1 MIQDT
6 TADIAQL
13 EASVKGS
20 SFYNAMR
27 LMPLARKHAMFAIYA
42 FCREVDDIADGD
54 ADPLEKRR
62 LLDEWRLQIDGVYDG
77 RATHPVA
84 RALIEPTRTYHLRR
98 EDYIAVIDGMDMDA
112 IEDIVAPSM
121 EKLDLYCDRVASA
134 VGRLSVRIFGA
145 DGPPA
150 DAVAYSLG
158 RALQLSNILRDIA
171 EDAERGRLYLPSD
184 LLRRHGMTDLSIP
197 AVLAHPGLS
206 AACFD
211 LVDIAYAHFTQAQE
225 AMTHCP
231 RKAMRTARLMGA
243 AYRAILDKVVAR
255 GFVDLERPVKIS
267 TWKKL
272 WIVARYGLI

>member
-1 MIQDT
+1 MMQET
-6 TADIAQL
+6 VADVAQL

-27 LMPLARKHAMFAIYA
+27 LMPGPRKHAMFAIYA

-62 LLDEWRLQIDGVYDG
+62 LLDDWRGQIDGVFDG

-84 RALIEPTRTYHLRR
+84 RALIEPTRIYHLRR

-121 EKLDLYCDRVASA
+121 DKLDLYCDRVASA

-145 DGPPA
+145 DGPQA

-158 RALQLSNILRDIA
+158 RALQVSNILRDIA

-184 LLRRHGMTDLSIP
+184 LLQRHGMTDLSIS
-197 AVLAHPGLS
+197 AVLAHPGLP
-206 AACFD
+206 AACND
-211 LVDIAYAHFTQAQE
+211 LVAIAYAHFSAAQE

-267 TWKKL
+267 TLKKL